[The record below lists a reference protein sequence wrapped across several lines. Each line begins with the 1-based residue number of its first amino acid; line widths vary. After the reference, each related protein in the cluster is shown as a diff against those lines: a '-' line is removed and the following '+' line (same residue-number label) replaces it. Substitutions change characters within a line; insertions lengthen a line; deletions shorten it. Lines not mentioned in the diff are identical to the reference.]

1 MRENS
6 LGSGGVRF
14 LERANEVLIWC
25 CAEWRRRS
33 AWRRR
38 QVAVRVPAGGARGVR
53 RRRKGR
59 CDRRHPP
66 RHHERKRGSCS
77 FSLLPRCLLSDRGS
91 DGACVVMWLC
101 FGMKDSK
108 GKAKELSQWESDLR
122 RRESVCVLA
131 LLFPWILAI
140 NLFMTWMLT
149 EYSILCWNFRGSR
162 ISGEGRKLSRAVCF
176 RILCKLNLSK
186 WLSFMLSWNNEYG
199 VLYYWLIVS

>member
-1 MRENS
+1 M
-6 LGSGGVRF
+6 
-14 LERANEVLIWC
+14 ERANEVLIWC

-53 RRRKGR
+53 RRRQGR

-66 RHHERKRGSCS
+66 RHHERKRGSCSS

-140 NLFMTWMLT
+140 N
-149 EYSILCWNFRGSR
+149 
-162 ISGEGRKLSRAVCF
+162 
-176 RILCKLNLSK
+176 
-186 WLSFMLSWNNEYG
+186 
-199 VLYYWLIVS
+199 